1 MKIPNLEI
9 QLVATTDFKA
19 IVLLLM
25 LELTLEKFLIIE
37 DSTELAYQ
45 ILEPLNLVQVNIFL
59 RSKMIL

>member
-1 MKIPNLEI
+1 MRIPNLEI